1 MKWHRQGGGIS
12 SPKRGIDLSV
22 GGIDKFIDYLSFLDN
37 VNDED
42 HSFRLLETI
51 SFLRNVSKLLI
62 TTNLSQKQFELL
74 LTLRENEGLL
84 YYQVVQSISSDHGIP
99 ASTVRWNLNK
109 LRNADLV
116 MAGDKDNKGIPMQL
130 TSSGRLIAALYEES
144 KISK

>member
-1 MKWHRQGGGIS
+1 
-12 SPKRGIDLSV
+12 LSV
-22 GGIDKFIDYLSFLDN
+22 GGIDKFIDYISFSDNPIDENLSF
-37 VNDED
+37 
-42 HSFRLLETI
+42 SLLETI
-51 SFLRNVSKLLI
+51 SILRNVSKLLI

-84 YYQVVQSISSDHGIP
+84 YYQVVQSISSEQGIP

-116 MAGDKDNKGIPMQL
+116 IAGDKDNKGIPMQL
-130 TSSGRLIAALYEES
+130 TSSGRLIASLYEES

>member
-1 MKWHRQGGGIS
+1 
-12 SPKRGIDLSV
+12 LSV
-22 GGIDKFIDYLSFLDN
+22 GGIDKFIDYISFSDNLIDEDLSF
-37 VNDED
+37 
-42 HSFRLLETI
+42 SLLETI
-51 SFLRNVSKLLI
+51 SILRNVSKLLI

-84 YYQVVQSISSDHGIP
+84 YYQVIQSISSEQGIP

-109 LRNADLV
+109 LRSADLV

-130 TSSGRLIAALYEES
+130 TSSGRLIASLYEES

>member
-1 MKWHRQGGGIS
+1 M
-12 SPKRGIDLSV
+12 SV
-22 GGIDKFIDYLSFLDN
+22 GGIDKFIDYISFSDNLIDEDLSF
-37 VNDED
+37 
-42 HSFRLLETI
+42 SLLETI
-51 SFLRNVSKLLI
+51 SILRNVSKLLI

-84 YYQVVQSISSDHGIP
+84 YYQVIQSISSEQGIP

-109 LRNADLV
+109 LRSADLV

-130 TSSGRLIAALYEES
+130 TSSGRLIASLYEES

>member
-1 MKWHRQGGGIS
+1 M
-12 SPKRGIDLSV
+12 SV
-22 GGIDKFIDYLSFLDN
+22 GGIDKFIDYISFSNNLIDEDLSF
-37 VNDED
+37 
-42 HSFRLLETI
+42 SLLETI
-51 SFLRNVSKLLI
+51 SILRNVSKLLI

-84 YYQVVQSISSDHGIP
+84 YYQVVQSISSEQGIP

-109 LRNADLV
+109 LRSADLV

-130 TSSGRLIAALYEES
+130 TSSGRLIASLYEES